1 MHETV
6 EMASRVRVF
15 LGGPGA
21 HSFLPSFSQSVR
33 QVSQSALTNASAGGM
48 LFAFERRLWQAVEP
62 VCAQPVWRHTAQGL
76 LLYDSKK
83 V

>member
-1 MHETV
+1 MHGTV
-6 EMASRVRVF
+6 EMASRVRFF

-21 HSFLPSFSQSVR
+21 HSFLHSFIQSASP

-76 LLYDSKK
+76 LLYDSI
-83 V
+83 